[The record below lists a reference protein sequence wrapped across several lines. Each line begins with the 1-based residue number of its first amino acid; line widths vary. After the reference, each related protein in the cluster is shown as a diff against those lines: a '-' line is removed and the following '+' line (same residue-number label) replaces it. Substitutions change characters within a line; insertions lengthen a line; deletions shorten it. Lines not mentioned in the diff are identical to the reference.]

1 MIYIVVSLIAL
12 VMFMFVLPIVM
23 WGISNDVK
31 KRGESAPGG
40 AAWFVLGFVVYF
52 LFMVAFT
59 AGSSIR
65 TVPAGHVGLV
75 YTFNDIT
82 GQRSAGINLILPWQ
96 GFKTVT
102 VQTQKIVPEGTCS
115 NGTEN
120 CLGAFSQETQDVFVV
135 AAINLH
141 VDPDDIQNL
150 FRNVGPDYIN
160 KLVLIRLDQIFK
172 DETVKFVSTDIAPN
186 RETIRTAVRERL
198 REELAD
204 FSIVVEDLLI
214 IDLDFPQGFK
224 DAIEAKQQAE
234 QEAQRQEELIRSA
247 EAQAAQAV
255 AIAQGEAD
263 ANTILAESLEKQ
275 GNFILQFRAIEALAD
290 NVTIMLLPTE
300 NGLIPVL
307 GESLLRTATP

>member
-1 MIYIVVSLIAL
+1 MIYIVISLIAFPVL
-12 VMFMFVLPIVM
+12 VLVPLIIKAIATDQTELNETPI
-23 WGISNDVK
+23 
-31 KRGESAPGG
+31 APWFLGG
-40 AAWFVLGFVVYF
+40 LALYL
-52 LFMVAFT
+52 LFMAAFT

-96 GFKTVT
+96 GFKKVT
-102 VQTQKIVPEGTCS
+102 VQTQKIVPEGSCT

-141 VDPDDIQNL
+141 VDPDDIQTL

-198 REELAD
+198 RDELAG

-214 IDLDFPQGFK
+214 LDLDFPQGFK

-263 ANTILAESLEKQ
+263 ANTILAASLESQ

-307 GESLLRTATP
+307 GESLIGAGNQ